1 MSYPTPQNNQPSSD
15 SALPVLALIMAFVF
29 PLAGAIIGHVALN
42 QMRDG
47 RIVDTNRSLAKTGMI
62 LGWVFTALGLIFIVL
77 YVVLIVLTFNSGF
90 DLTDYDDY

>member
-1 MSYPTPQNNQPSSD
+1 MSYPTPQNSQPSSD

-47 RIVDTNRSLAKTGMI
+47 RIVDTNRSLAKAGMI
-62 LGWVFTALGLIFIVL
+62 LGWVFTGVL
-77 YVVLIVLTFNSGF
+77 VILVGFYVVGMIWLISQG
-90 DLTDYDDY
+90 YDMSNY

>member
-1 MSYPTPQNNQPSSD
+1 MSNVTPQNNQPSGD

-42 QMRDG
+42 QMRNG
-47 RIVDTNRSLAKTGMI
+47 QIVDTNRSLAKSGMI
-62 LGWVFTALGLIFIVL
+62 LGWVFTALGFIFIVL
-77 YVVLIVLTFNSGF
+77 YVVLIVLAFNSGF

>member
-1 MSYPTPQNNQPSSD
+1 MSNVTPQNNQPASD

-47 RIVDTNRSLAKTGMI
+47 RIVDTNRSLAKAGMI
-62 LGWVFTALGLIFIVL
+62 LGWVFTGVLVIFVGF
-77 YVVLIVLTFNSGF
+77 YVVGMIWLISQGY
-90 DLTDYDDY
+90 DISDY

>member
-47 RIVDTNRSLAKTGMI
+47 RIVDTNRSLAQAGMI
-62 LGWVFTALGLIFIVL
+62 LGWVFTGIAVIIIGF
-77 YVVLIVLTFNSGF
+77 YVVGFFWLISSGY
-90 DLTDYDDY
+90 DISDY

>member
-1 MSYPTPQNNQPSSD
+1 MSYPTPQNNQPASD

-47 RIVDTNRSLAKTGMI
+47 RIVDTNRSLAKAGMI
-62 LGWVFTALGLIFIVL
+62 LGWVFTGVLVIFVGF
-77 YVVLIVLTFNSGF
+77 YVVGMIWLISQGY
-90 DLTDYDDY
+90 DISDY

>member
-47 RIVDTNRSLAKTGMI
+47 RIVDTNRSLAKAGMI
-62 LGWVFTALGLIFIVL
+62 LGWVFTGVLVIFIGF
-77 YVVLIVLTFNSGF
+77 YVVGMIWLISRGY
-90 DLTDYDDY
+90 DISDY

>member
-47 RIVDTNRSLAKTGMI
+47 RIVDTNRSLAKAGMI
-62 LGWVFTALGLIFIVL
+62 LGWVFTGVLVIFVGF
-77 YVVLIVLTFNSGF
+77 YVVGMIWLISQGY
-90 DLTDYDDY
+90 DISDY